1 MKPKLFTIE
10 NEDCLEGMEKLDAKC
25 FDYAF
30 TSPPYNRKRNDKYE
44 LYDDIRDD
52 YYYFVCRCIEEMLR
66 ITKNHVFVNIQ
77 TNYYN
82 RSAVYKLIGNYCE
95 KIQNIIIWEK
105 SNPLPASGHNIT
117 NAYELFLIL
126 GEAPIKSSTT
136 YTKNIITTSVN
147 SESTTKIHKAV
158 MKQEVAD
165 WMFEK
170 FIPAKS
176 TVIDP
181 MMGLGTT
188 AVAAEKYGCS
198 WFGYEIVPKYVNKAW
213 ERIISSR
220 RMLTNNK
227 IGDIINAERE

>member
-1 MKPKLFTIE
+1 MYPKFGTI
-10 NEDCLEGMEKLDAKC
+10 NNKDCIEGMRELPNKC
-25 FDYAF
+25 VDYAF

-44 LYDDIRDD
+44 LYDDVRDD
-52 YYYFVCRCIEEMLR
+52 YYYFVCTCIEEMLR

-95 KIQNIIIWEK
+95 EIQNIIIWEK

-126 GEAPIKSSTT
+126 GESPIKSSTT

-170 FIPAKS
+170 FIPAGS
-176 TVIDP
+176 TIIDP

-188 AVAAEKYGCS
+188 AIASEKYNCR
-198 WFGYEIVPKYVNKAW
+198 WLGYEIIPEYVNKAW
-213 ERIISSR
+213 ERIISER
-220 RMLTNNK
+220 RK
-227 IGDIINAERE
+227 RELK

>member
-1 MKPKLFTIE
+1 MLPEYGKIINK
-10 NEDCLEGMEKLDAKC
+10 DCLLGMKDLPPDT
-25 FDYAF
+25 FDYAL

-44 LYDDIRDD
+44 EYDDTKEN
-52 YYYFVCRCIEEMLR
+52 YYDFLVEVVGNLLR
-66 ITKNHVFVNIQ
+66 ITKNHIFFNIQ

-82 RSAVYKLIGNYCE
+82 KTDIYNLIGDWSNY
-95 KIQNIIIWEK
+95 IQNILIWEK
-105 SNPLPASGHNIT
+105 SNPLPASGFNIT
-117 NAYELFLIL
+117 NAYELIIVFGRKPLKAL
-126 GEAPIKSSTT
+126 ST

-147 SESTTKIHKAV
+147 TETTTKIHKAV

-165 WMFEK
+165 WVFEK
-170 FIPAKS
+170 FIPTGS

-227 IGDIINAERE
+227 IGDIINTEKE

>member
-10 NEDCLEGMEKLDAKC
+10 NKDCLLGMKDLPPDT
-25 FDYAF
+25 FDYAL

-44 LYDDIRDD
+44 EYDDTKEN
-52 YYYFVCRCIEEMLR
+52 YYDFLVEVVGSLLR
-66 ITKNHVFVNIQ
+66 ITKNHIFFNIQ

-82 RSAVYKLIGNYCE
+82 KTDIYNLIGDWSNY
-95 KIQNIIIWEK
+95 IQNILIWEK
-105 SNPLPASGHNIT
+105 SNPLPASGFNIT
-117 NAYELFLIL
+117 NAYELIIVFGRKPLKAL
-126 GEAPIKSSTT
+126 NT

-147 SESTTKIHKAV
+147 TETTTKIHKAV

-165 WMFEK
+165 WIFEK
-170 FIPAKS
+170 FIPKGS

-220 RMLTNNK
+220 RMLTNNQ
-227 IGDIINAERE
+227 IGDIINTEKE

>member
-10 NEDCLEGMEKLDAKC
+10 NKDCLLGMKDLPPDT
-25 FDYAF
+25 FDYAL

-44 LYDDIRDD
+44 EYDDTKEN
-52 YYYFVCRCIEEMLR
+52 YYDFLVEVVGSLLR
-66 ITKNHVFVNIQ
+66 ITKNHIFFNIQ

-82 RSAVYKLIGNYCE
+82 KTDIYNLIGDWSNY
-95 KIQNIIIWEK
+95 IQNILIWEK
-105 SNPLPASGHNIT
+105 SNPLPASGFNIT
-117 NAYELFLIL
+117 NAYELIIVFGRKPLKAL
-126 GEAPIKSSTT
+126 NT

-147 SESTTKIHKAV
+147 TETTTKIHKAV

-170 FIPAKS
+170 FIPTGS

-198 WFGYEIVPKYVNKAW
+198 WFGYEIVPKYVNEAW

-227 IGDIINAERE
+227 ISDIINTERE

>member
-10 NEDCLEGMEKLDAKC
+10 NKDCLLGMKDLPPDT
-25 FDYAF
+25 FDYAL

-44 LYDDIRDD
+44 EYDDTKEN
-52 YYYFVCRCIEEMLR
+52 YYDFLVEVVGSLLR
-66 ITKNHVFVNIQ
+66 ITKNHIFFNIQ

-82 RSAVYKLIGNYCE
+82 KTDIYNLIGDWSNY
-95 KIQNIIIWEK
+95 IQNILIWEK
-105 SNPLPASGHNIT
+105 SNPLPASGFNIT
-117 NAYELFLIL
+117 NAYELIIVFGRKPLKAL
-126 GEAPIKSSTT
+126 NT

-147 SESTTKIHKAV
+147 TETTTKIHKAV

-170 FIPAKS
+170 FIPTGS

-198 WFGYEIVPKYVNKAW
+198 WFGYEIVPKYVNEAW

-227 IGDIINAERE
+227 IGDIINTERE